1 MPVKTWLRKFPTRGT
16 LVISVDFA
24 FISLTLD
31 RVVSSWSSQVYTK
44 TTDNHTEAYR
54 MCSGGQQW
62 WKGVGGDDGGVP
74 SRGDTSLGADLRALG
89 EEVGEK

>member
-1 MPVKTWLRKFPTRGT
+1 
-16 LVISVDFA
+16 
-24 FISLTLD
+24 
-31 RVVSSWSSQVYTK
+31 
-44 TTDNHTEAYR
+44 